1 MQLLLLLLAFYLP
14 PRTRAGEIVGG
25 HETKPHTRPYMA
37 FLRLKNTTKVQRC
50 GGFLIHEKFVLTAA
64 HCMKRPLHSQGRQ
77 ITVTLGA
84 HNISKKEKT
93 QQVIHVKRNIPHPQY
108 NPEKHINDIMLLQ
121 LEQKAKMT
129 KEVQILKPK
138 RESWVKPGTVCQVA
152 GWGRLTPNRTLP
164 KTLHEVEMT
173 VQKDEECKKH
183 FHYYDSAT
191 QICAGDPNTQKGS
204 FKGDS
209 GGPFICNN
217 VVQAIVSY
225 GHAYGDKKHPANPR
239 VYTKVS
245 PYLAWIE
252 KTMKQY
258 LVQEAIEA
266 PSLSSS
272 LWKKAKLN
280 KTMQPLRHEDMTQ
293 CQLLEV
299 TAGRDTLFSQ
309 LEIAVLNTLDTEIL
323 KEVKE
328 VAALQAALYVPEE
341 YNYQGFEDQKDESRP
356 PPMSPVDPHL
366 LMRAMVRQKRG
377 CRKPL
382 LCSGSSFRNE
392 DRKQQ
397 AGCPVLRMTYCAR
410 TPVGPL
416 LCDVLALWKRGE
428 LQLHKFHCPA
438 PRGGGGGAPA
448 GPTRDGDRK
457 QGRWSDSQLT
467 IADEGIPATPVV
479 AVAVATGKR
488 RAVWPTIR
496 LPCCCRLPP
505 PLPTS
510 LRSHLAAQ
518 DLAPT

>member
-204 FKGDS
+204 FK
-209 GGPFICNN
+209 
-217 VVQAIVSY
+217 
-225 GHAYGDKKHPANPR
+225 
-239 VYTKVS
+239 
-245 PYLAWIE
+245 
-252 KTMKQY
+252 
-258 LVQEAIEA
+258 
-266 PSLSSS
+266 